1 MPKVL
6 ISDKLSPRA
15 VDIFKARGLEVD
27 MITGMAREE
36 LLDRIGDY
44 QGLAVRSA
52 TKVTSD
58 VLDAAKNLRVV
69 GRAGIGVDNID
80 IESASS
86 KGIVVMNTPFGN
98 AITTAEHAIAMMFAL
113 ARQIPLADKLT
124 QSGKWEKNRFMGM
137 ELTGKTLGII
147 GCGNIG
153 SRVAERAIGLKMKIV
168 AYDPYLT
175 TDRAADLGVEKVDLE
190 ELFPRADV
198 ITLHTPLTETTR
210 EILSEDA
217 FEQMKDGIFIVN
229 CARGELVAE
238 KAMKLALNSGKVGG
252 YAVDVYAVE
261 PPKDFSLFGVENVV
275 ATPHL
280 GASTEEAQ
288 EKVALQIAEQMSDYL
303 LSGAVVNAINM
314 PSVTAEEAP
323 RLKPYMLLGEMLGSI
338 AGQVCKTSLRSITV
352 EYEGQ
357 ASQFNTRPITACV
370 LKGVL
375 APVLDSVN
383 MVNAPV
389 VARDRDI
396 AVSIVNHEREC
407 EYQTLV
413 RLTASTENRQ
423 FSVAGTLFGGDKP
436 RVVDIGGVPMEA
448 SLSVH
453 NLYTLNQD
461 KAGIIAGFGQAFA
474 DAEINIANFILGRTH
489 QGGDAVCLIEVDTEI
504 PTAVIDKVRQQ
515 PNVNEATPLYLP
527 MLVGVG

>member
-27 MITGMAREE
+27 MITGMSPEE
-36 LLDRIGDY
+36 LIACIGEYD
-44 QGLAVRSA
+44 GLAVRSA
-52 TKVTSD
+52 TKVTPE
-58 VLDAAKNLRVV
+58 VVEAATNLKVV
-69 GRAGIGVDNID
+69 GRAGIGVDNINID
-80 IESASS
+80 AASA

-113 ARQIPLADKLT
+113 ARQIPLADRLT
-124 QSGKWEKNRFMGM
+124 QGGKWEKNKFMGM

-153 SRVAERAIGLKMKIV
+153 SRVAERAIGLKMKVV

-175 TDRAADLGVEKVDLE
+175 PDRAADLGVEKVELDD
-190 ELFPRADV
+190 LFPRADL
-198 ITLHTPLTETTR
+198 ITLHTPLTDSTR
-210 EILSEDA
+210 DILNKDA
-217 FEQMKDGIFIVN
+217 FARMKDGVLVVN
-229 CARGELVAE
+229 CARGELVVE
-238 KAMKLALNSGKVGG
+238 EAMKEALDSGKVGG
-252 YAVDVYAVE
+252 YAVDVYSVE
-261 PPKDFSLFGVENVV
+261 PPTEFSLFGMENVV

-288 EKVALQIAEQMSDYL
+288 EMVALQVAEQMSDYL
-303 LSGAVVNAINM
+303 LTGAVVNAINM
-314 PSVTAEEAP
+314 PSVSAEEAP
-323 RLKPYMLLGEMLGSI
+323 RLKPYMLLGELLGSI
-338 AGQVCKTSLRSITV
+338 AGQVCKTGLKSITV

-357 ASQFNTRPITACV
+357 ASELNTRPVTACV

-375 APVLDSVN
+375 SPMLDSVN

-396 AVSIVNHEREC
+396 AVSVVNHEREC

-413 RLTASTENRQ
+413 RLTASTETRQ

-461 KAGIIAGFGQAFA
+461 KAGIIAGFGKAFA
-474 DAEINIANFILGRTH
+474 DADINIANFVLGRTH
-489 QGGDAVCLIEVDTEI
+489 LGGDAVCLIEVDDEI
-504 PTAVIDKVRQQ
+504 PADVVESVRQQ
-515 PNVNEATPLYLP
+515 QNVHEATPLYLP
-527 MLVGVG
+527 MLDGVS